1 MSPVSKLASQGEALR
16 VLIIEDSE
24 EDTDLLVMELR
35 RGGFSPLYQRV
46 DTAASLTSALDQGK
60 WDVIISDYSM
70 PRFTLA
76 EALNMMKERHMDVP
90 FLVVSATIVD
100 EQAVAAM
107 KAGAHDFVMKDRLAR
122 LAPAIRRELRECQVR
137 HERRSLEEQIQQS
150 QRLESLGLLAGG
162 VAHDFNNLLT
172 GILGNASLALDVL
185 DPPEPARGMLES
197 VIQASE
203 RAADL
208 TRQLLAYA
216 GKGRFFVRPVDIST
230 LVREIGELMR
240 TSIPKKVRFL
250 LDLADDLPPVEADAT
265 QIQQLVMN
273 LVLNAGEAIG
283 DGAGTVHVVTRLE
296 TRSLNGASSASSG
309 RHVCIE
315 VRDTG
320 CGMDEATR
328 AQIFDPFFSTKFTG
342 RGLGLAAALGI
353 ARSHQGKI
361 DVESSPGAGST
372 FRVWLPASEKA
383 AAEERIPAGTHR
395 LHADLDGTGGIL
407 VIDDEPLVRAI
418 AKSTLEHFGYSVFE
432 AEDGARGVEL
442 FRQLQGDIALVL
454 LDLTMPEMGGDEA
467 FVLLRR
473 TQSDI
478 PVILS
483 SGYDEAEATRRF
495 AGKGVNGFLKKPYT
509 AETLAERV
517 KSILS
522 VGSRRMRA

>member
-1 MSPVSKLASQGEALR
+1 MNPVSKLASQGEALR

-46 DTAASLTSALDQGK
+46 DTAASLASALDHAK

-76 EALNMMKERHMDVP
+76 EALAMLKARQIDVP
-90 FLVVSATIVD
+90 FLVVSATIGD
-100 EQAVAAM
+100 EEAVAAM

-137 HERRSLEEQIQQS
+137 VERRNLEEQVQQS

-172 GILGNASLALDVL
+172 GILGNASLVL
-185 DPPEPARGMLES
+185 DMLNPSEPARSILQS

-230 LVREIGELMR
+230 LVREISELMR
-240 TSIPKKVRFL
+240 TSLPKKVRFL
-250 LDLADDLPPVEADAT
+250 LDLADQLPPVEADST

-283 DGAGTVHVVTRLE
+283 DAAGTVHVITRLE
-296 TRSLNGASSASSG
+296 TRSLNGATNAAVG

-328 AQIFDPFFSTKFTG
+328 AQIFDPFYSTKFTG

-353 ARSHQGKI
+353 ARSHQGQI
-361 DVESSPGAGST
+361 DVETAPGAGST
-372 FRVWLPASEKA
+372 FRVWLPAAEKA
-383 AAEERIPAGTHR
+383 VAEARVPAGVHR
-395 LHADLDGTGGIL
+395 A
-407 VIDDEPLVRAI
+407 
-418 AKSTLEHFGYSVFE
+418 
-432 AEDGARGVEL
+432 
-442 FRQLQGDIALVL
+442 VL
-454 LDLTMPEMGGDEA
+454 
-467 FVLLRR
+467 R
-473 TQSDI
+473 
-478 PVILS
+478 
-483 SGYDEAEATRRF
+483 Y
-495 AGKGVNGFLKKPYT
+495 
-509 AETLAERV
+509 
-517 KSILS
+517 
-522 VGSRRMRA
+522 